1 MILYYLYINMIVN
14 SKTSNKELKKGLY
27 LVPTPIGNLK
37 DITFRAL
44 ETLRNSDLILCED
57 TRVSKNLLNK
67 YKINTKL
74 VSNHK
79 FNEKK
84 NLSKIIDILKR
95 GSIVSMISDAGT
107 PNISDP
113 GNLLVNECLKNDIE
127 IIPLPGPS
135 AVTTALMASG
145 FSDKFFFYGF
155 FPEKNN
161 EILKIL
167 ETTKK
172 LDSSIIFFISAK
184 KINKIIPYL
193 KKEFSGRKILICRE
207 MSKLYEEFIRLDIDE
222 LKLFEKKLKGELTIV
237 ISEKLNKKNSL
248 ELSESDKRTIK
259 QMINKL
265 SIKEITNLIY
275 QNNPVSKKIIYKY
288 CVDIKNEN

>member
-1 MILYYLYINMIVN
+1 MIAN
-14 SKTSNKELKKGLY
+14 SKTTNKEFKKGLY
-27 LVPTPIGNLK
+27 LVPTPIGNLN
-37 DITFRAL
+37 DITLRAL
-44 ETLRNSDLILCED
+44 ETLRKSDFILCED
-57 TRVSKNLLNK
+57 TRISKNLLSK
-67 YKINTKL
+67 YEINTKL
-74 VSNHK
+74 ISNHK

-84 NLSKIIDILKR
+84 NLSKIIDILKK
-95 GSIVSMISDAGT
+95 GSVVSMISDAGT

-113 GNLLVNECLKNDIE
+113 GSLLVKECVKNEIE

-135 AVTTALMASG
+135 AVTTALSASG
-145 FSDKFFFYGF
+145 FLDKFFFYGF

-172 LDSSIIFFISAK
+172 IEGSIIFFISAK
-184 KINKIIPYL
+184 KINKIIPL
-193 KKEFSGRKILICRE
+193 IKKEFSGRKILICRE
-207 MSKLYEEFIRLDIDE
+207 MSKLYEEFIRLDIDK

-248 ELSESDKRTIK
+248 ELSESDKSTIK
-259 QMINKL
+259 KMINKL
-265 SIKEITNLIY
+265 SIKEITNFIH
-275 QNNPVSKKIIYKY
+275 QSNPVSKKIIYKY

>member
-1 MILYYLYINMIVN
+1 MIVN
-14 SKTSNKELKKGLY
+14 SKTTNKEFKKGLY

-37 DITFRAL
+37 DITLRAL
-44 ETLRNSDLILCED
+44 ETLRKSDFILCED
-57 TRVSKNLLNK
+57 TRISKNLLSR

-74 VSNHK
+74 ISNHK

-84 NLSKIIDILKR
+84 NLSKIIDILKK
-95 GSIVSMISDAGT
+95 GSVVSMISDAGT

-113 GNLLVNECLKNDIE
+113 GSLLVKECVKNEIE

-135 AVTTALMASG
+135 AVTTALSASG

-161 EILKIL
+161 EILKTL

-172 LDSSIIFFISAK
+172 IDCSIIFFISAK
-184 KINKIIPYL
+184 KINKIIPYI
-193 KKEFSGRKILICRE
+193 KKEFLGRKILICRE
-207 MSKLYEEFIRLDIDE
+207 ISKLYEEFIRSDINE
-222 LKLFEKKLKGELTIV
+222 LKLFEKSLKGELTIV

-248 ELSESDKRTIK
+248 ELSESDKSTIK
-259 QMINKL
+259 KMINKL
-265 SIKEITNLIY
+265 SIKEITNLIH

>member
-1 MILYYLYINMIVN
+1 MIAN
-14 SKTSNKELKKGLY
+14 SKTTNKEFKKGLY
-27 LVPTPIGNLK
+27 LVPTPIGNLN
-37 DITFRAL
+37 DITLRAL
-44 ETLRNSDLILCED
+44 ETLRKSDFILCED
-57 TRVSKNLLNK
+57 TRISKNLLSK
-67 YKINTKL
+67 YEINTKL
-74 VSNHK
+74 ISNHK

-84 NLSKIIDILKR
+84 NLSKIIDILKK
-95 GSIVSMISDAGT
+95 GLVVSIISDAGT

-113 GNLLVNECLKNDIE
+113 GSLLVKECVKNEIE

-135 AVTTALMASG
+135 AVTTALSASG
-145 FSDKFFFYGF
+145 FLDKFFFYGF
-155 FPEKNN
+155 LPEKNN

-172 LDSSIIFFISAK
+172 IESSIIFFISAK
-184 KINKIIPYL
+184 KINKIIPFI

-222 LKLFEKKLKGELTIV
+222 LKLFEKNLKGELTIV

-248 ELSESDKRTIK
+248 ELSESDKSTIK
-259 QMINKL
+259 KMINKL
-265 SIKEITNLIY
+265 SIKEITNFIH

>member
-1 MILYYLYINMIVN
+1 MIVN
-14 SKTSNKELKKGLY
+14 SKTTNKEFKKGLY

-37 DITFRAL
+37 DITLRAL
-44 ETLRNSDLILCED
+44 EILRKSDVILCED
-57 TRVSKNLLNK
+57 TRISKNLLSK
-67 YKINTKL
+67 YEINTKL
-74 VSNHK
+74 ISNHK

-84 NLSKIIDILKR
+84 NLSKIISILKK
-95 GSIVSMISDAGT
+95 GSVVSMISDAGT

-113 GNLLVNECLKNDIE
+113 GNVLVKECIKNEIE
-127 IIPLPGPS
+127 IIPIPGPS
-135 AVTTALMASG
+135 AVTTALSASG
-145 FSDKFFFYGF
+145 FLDKFFFYGF

-172 LDSSIIFFISAK
+172 IDSSIIFFISAK
-184 KINKIIPYL
+184 KINKMIPYI

-207 MSKLYEEFIRLDIDE
+207 MSKLYEEFIRLDVDE
-222 LKLFEKKLKGELTIV
+222 LKFFEKNLKGELTVV

-259 QMINKL
+259 NMINRL
-265 SIKEITNLIY
+265 SIKEITNLIH

-288 CVDIKNEN
+288 CVDIKNED

>member
-1 MILYYLYINMIVN
+1 MIVN
-14 SKTSNKELKKGLY
+14 SKSTNKEFKKGLY

-37 DITFRAL
+37 DITLRAL
-44 ETLRNSDLILCED
+44 ETLRKSDFILCED
-57 TRVSKNLLNK
+57 TRISKNLLSR

-74 VSNHK
+74 ISNHK

-84 NLSKIIDILKR
+84 NLSKIIDLLKK
-95 GSIVSMISDAGT
+95 GSVVSMISDAGT

-113 GNLLVNECLKNDIE
+113 GSLLVKECVKNEIE

-135 AVTTALMASG
+135 AVTTALSASG

-161 EILKIL
+161 EILKTL

-172 LDSSIIFFISAK
+172 IDCSIIFFISAK
-184 KINKIIPYL
+184 KINKIIPYI
-193 KKEFSGRKILICRE
+193 KKEFLGRKILICRE
-207 MSKLYEEFIRLDIDE
+207 ISKLFEEFIRSDINE
-222 LKLFEKKLKGELTIV
+222 LKLFEKSLKGELTIV

-248 ELSESDKRTIK
+248 ELSESDKSTIK
-259 QMINKL
+259 KMINKL
-265 SIKEITNLIY
+265 SIKEITNLIH

-288 CVDIKNEN
+288 CVDIKNES

>member
-1 MILYYLYINMIVN
+1 MIVN
-14 SKTSNKELKKGLY
+14 SKSTNKEFKKGLY

-37 DITFRAL
+37 DITLRAL
-44 ETLRNSDLILCED
+44 ETLRKSDFILCED
-57 TRVSKNLLNK
+57 TRISKNLMSK
-67 YKINTKL
+67 YEINTKL
-74 VSNHK
+74 ISNHK

-84 NLSKIIDILKR
+84 NLSKIIGILKK
-95 GSIVSMISDAGT
+95 GSVVSMISDAGT

-113 GNLLVNECLKNDIE
+113 GSLLVKECVKNEIE

-135 AVTTALMASG
+135 AVTTALSASG

-172 LDSSIIFFISAK
+172 INSSIIFFVSAK
-184 KINKIIPYL
+184 KINKIIPII

-222 LKLFEKKLKGELTIV
+222 LQPFKKNLKGELTIV

>member
-1 MILYYLYINMIVN
+1 MIVN
-14 SKTSNKELKKGLY
+14 SKTTNKELKKGLY
-27 LVPTPIGNLK
+27 LVPTPIGNLN

-44 ETLRNSDLILCED
+44 EILRKSDFILCED
-57 TRVSKNLLNK
+57 TRISKNLLNK
-67 YKINTKL
+67 YEINAKL
-74 VSNHK
+74 ISNHK

-84 NLSKIIDILKR
+84 NLSKIIDILKK
-95 GSIVSMISDAGT
+95 GLIVSLISDAGT

-113 GNLLVNECLKNDIE
+113 GSLLVNECLKNNIK

-135 AVTTALMASG
+135 AVTTAMSVSG

-155 FPEKNN
+155 FPEKIN

-167 ETTKK
+167 EITKK
-172 LDSSIIFFISAK
+172 LDSSLIFFISAK
-184 KINKIIPYL
+184 KINKIIPYI

-222 LKLFEKKLKGELTIV
+222 LKPFEINLKGELTIV
-237 ISEKLNKKNSL
+237 ISEELNKKNSL
-248 ELSESDKRTIK
+248 ELNESDKRTIK
-259 QMINKL
+259 KMINKL
-265 SIKEITNLIY
+265 SIKEITNLIH

>member
-1 MILYYLYINMIVN
+1 MIVN
-14 SKTSNKELKKGLY
+14 SKTTNKEFKKGLY
-27 LVPTPIGNLK
+27 LVPTPIGNLN
-37 DITFRAL
+37 DITLRAI
-44 ETLRNSDLILCED
+44 ETLRKSDVILCED
-57 TRVSKNLLNK
+57 TRISKNLLSK
-67 YKINTKL
+67 YEINTKL
-74 VSNHK
+74 ISNHK

-84 NLSKIIDILKR
+84 NLSKIIGILKK
-95 GSIVSMISDAGT
+95 GSVVSMISDAGT

-113 GNLLVNECLKNDIE
+113 GNLLVKECIKNEIE

-135 AVTTALMASG
+135 AVTTALSASG
-145 FSDKFFFYGF
+145 FLDKFFFYGF

-172 LDSSIIFFISAK
+172 IDSSIIFFILAK
-184 KINKIIPYL
+184 KINKMIPYI

-207 MSKLYEEFIRLDIDE
+207 MSKLYEEFIRLDVDE
-222 LKLFEKKLKGELTIV
+222 LKFFEKNLKGELTVV

-259 QMINKL
+259 NMINRL
-265 SIKEITNLIY
+265 SIKEITNLIH

>member
-1 MILYYLYINMIVN
+1 MIVN
-14 SKTSNKELKKGLY
+14 SKSTNKEFKKGLY

-37 DITFRAL
+37 DITLRAL
-44 ETLRNSDLILCED
+44 ETLRKSDFILCED
-57 TRVSKNLLNK
+57 TRISKNLLSR

-74 VSNHK
+74 ISNHK

-84 NLSKIIDILKR
+84 NLSKIIDILKK
-95 GSIVSMISDAGT
+95 GSVVSMISDAGT

-113 GNLLVNECLKNDIE
+113 GSLLVKECVKNEIE

-135 AVTTALMASG
+135 AVTTALSASG

-161 EILKIL
+161 EILKTL

-172 LDSSIIFFISAK
+172 IDCSIIFFISAK
-184 KINKIIPYL
+184 KINKIIPYI
-193 KKEFSGRKILICRE
+193 KKEFLGRKILICRE
-207 MSKLYEEFIRLDIDE
+207 ISKLFEEFIRSDINE
-222 LKLFEKKLKGELTIV
+222 LKPFEKSLKGELTIV

-248 ELSESDKRTIK
+248 ELSESDKSTIK
-259 QMINKL
+259 KMINKL
-265 SIKEITNLIY
+265 SIKEITNLIH

-288 CVDIKNEN
+288 CVDIKNED

>member
-1 MILYYLYINMIVN
+1 MIVN
-14 SKTSNKELKKGLY
+14 SKTTNKELKKGLY

-44 ETLRNSDLILCED
+44 ETLRKSDFILCED

-95 GSIVSMISDAGT
+95 GLIVSMISDAGT
-107 PNISDP
+107 PNISAP

-135 AVTTALMASG
+135 AVTTALAASG

-265 SIKEITNLIY
+265 SIKDITNFIHK
-275 QNNPVSKKIIYKY
+275 NNPVSKKIIYKY